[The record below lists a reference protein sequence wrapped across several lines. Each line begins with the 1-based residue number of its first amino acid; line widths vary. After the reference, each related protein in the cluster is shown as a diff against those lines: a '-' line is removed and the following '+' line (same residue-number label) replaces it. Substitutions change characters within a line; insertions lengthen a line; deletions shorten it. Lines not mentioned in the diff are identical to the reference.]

1 MPPDLTGLLW
11 AANKMMH
18 VKHWAQSRTHSKGTI
33 NISSYHHHHHH
44 HHHRHFPYSCAQ
56 GHLASASGCEG
67 TESGFPSEAKSQV
80 HRMTSPISLSLYR
93 PRDSGAPEEKKGW
106 IKTPTRPR
114 QVEVRTAVQTWNWHF
129 KSLVFFLKRGKQDRC
144 IRTHT
149 REGTGDCWEQNKN
162 LISLSLT
169 CSGSGRDEESHC
181 ILYLLLSLTDAP
193 LCAQEVHNISRECL
207 HGYGPIIAWGTRRCK
222 WNPRHLLC
230 FWKGFTRMQF
240 ISTYQLICRLHCISK
255 GSLIPKSLT
264 KNQDKRPKACD
275 APALSS

>member
-1 MPPDLTGLLW
+1 M
-11 AANKMMH
+11 
-18 VKHWAQSRTHSKGTI
+18 
-33 NISSYHHHHHH
+33 
-44 HHHRHFPYSCAQ
+44 
-56 GHLASASGCEG
+56 
-67 TESGFPSEAKSQV
+67 
-80 HRMTSPISLSLYR
+80 
-93 PRDSGAPEEKKGW
+93 
-106 IKTPTRPR
+106 
-114 QVEVRTAVQTWNWHF
+114 QTWNWHF

-149 REGTGDCWEQNKN
+149 RVGTGDCWEQNKN

-255 GSLIPKSLT
+255 GPLIPKSLT

-275 APALSS
+275 APLWAVKGRTTKSKHYWQCIRVAGQSLRPVLSDYLALLKTAVNNVADQKL